1 MKNIASSFTLP
12 NGSVLK
18 NRIAKSAMS
27 ENFGTRNHAPS
38 KGLINAYKV
47 WAKGNPGLLI
57 TGNVMVDS
65 MALGEARNVVVEDY
79 KDFELLKKWARS
91 VEGTGVHLWPQ
102 INHPGRQAFAAINRR
117 TVGPSAISLSLGSAS
132 KMFKMPKA
140 LSDEEIWDIIKRF
153 GNTARIMKEAG
164 FTGCQIHGA
173 HGYLVSQF
181 LSPNSNIRTD
191 QWGGSLSNR
200 ARFVLEV
207 YREIRRQVGSDYPI
221 AIKINSAD
229 FQRGGFT
236 EEESMEVIR
245 FLSNEGIDLIE
256 ISGGTYERPA
266 MINGDRKKSTISRE
280 AYFLDYIEKARKLIT
295 TPLMLTGGFRSVSIM
310 EQALVDGNLDVVGL
324 ARPFCLYPN
333 LANQIFD
340 SSVER
345 FETPI
350 PQIGIKF
357 LDKLGGVEL
366 PWYELQIQRIGKG
379 KSPKTN
385 LLAISAFWFSLKSLL
400 LNLFGRINKKRTQL
414 SGFLFGGP
422 LGPNFEL
429 F

>member
-1 MKNIASSFTLP
+1 MKYISSSFTLP

-18 NRIAKSAMS
+18 NRITKSAMS
-27 ENFGTRNHAPS
+27 ENFGTRYHAPS

-79 KDFELLKKWARS
+79 KDFELLKEWART
-91 VEGTGVHLWPQ
+91 VKGTGVHLWPQ
-102 INHPGRQAFAAINRR
+102 INHPGRQALAAINRE
-117 TVGPSAISLSLGSAS
+117 TVGPSAISLNIGRVA
-132 KMFKMPKA
+132 KMFQLPTA
-140 LSDEEIWDIIKRF
+140 LSEEAIWKIIKRF

-191 QWGGSLSNR
+191 QWGGSLNNR
-200 ARFVLEV
+200 ARFVLEI

-221 AIKINSAD
+221 GIKINSAD
-229 FQRGGFT
+229 FQRGGFS
-236 EEESMEVIR
+236 EEESMQVIS
-245 FLSNEGIDLIE
+245 LLGNEGIDLIE

-266 MINGDRKKSTISRE
+266 MMKGDRKRSTVSRE
-280 AYFLDYIEKARKLIT
+280 AYFLDYIDKARKLIK
-295 TPLMLTGGFRSVSIM
+295 TPLLLTGGFRSVSVM
-310 EQALVDGNLDVVGL
+310 EKALEDGNLDVVGL

-340 SSVER
+340 GSVKI

-350 PQIGIKF
+350 PKIGIKF

-385 LLAISAFWFSLKSLL
+385 LLAIFAFCFSIKSL
-400 LNLFGRINKKRTQL
+400 FFKSFWKNK
-414 SGFLFGGP
+414 
-422 LGPNFEL
+422 
-429 F
+429 

>member
-12 NGSVLK
+12 NGSILK

-27 ENFGTRNHAPS
+27 ENFGTRHHAPS
-38 KGLINAYKV
+38 KGLINTYHI

-79 KDFELLKKWARS
+79 KDFELLKKWAKS

-102 INHPGRQAFAAINRR
+102 INHPGRQAFAAINRE
-117 TVGPSAISLSLGSAS
+117 TVGPSAISLNMGNTS
-132 KMFKMPKA
+132 KMFKLPTA
-140 LSDEEIWDIIKRF
+140 LTEEAIWDIIKRF

-181 LSPNSNIRTD
+181 LSPISNIRTD
-191 QWGGSLSNR
+191 QFGGSLSNR
-200 ARFVLEV
+200 ARFVLEI
-207 YREIRRQVGSDYPI
+207 YREIRFQVGSGYPI
-221 AIKINSAD
+221 GIKINSAD
-229 FQRGGFT
+229 FQNGGFT
-236 EEESMEVIR
+236 ELESLEVIR
-245 FLSNEGIDLIE
+245 LLENEGIDLIE
-256 ISGGTYERPA
+256 ISGGTYEKPA
-266 MINGDRKKSTISRE
+266 MIQGDRKKSTIARE
-280 AYFLDYIEKARKLIT
+280 AYFLDYIEKARKLIK
-295 TPLMLTGGFRSVSIM
+295 TPLLLTGGIRSVSVM
-310 EQALVDGNLDVVGL
+310 EKALKDGNLDFIGL

-333 LANQIFD
+333 LANQVFD
-340 SSVER
+340 GSVKR

-350 PQIGIKF
+350 PNIGIKF

-385 LLAISAFWFSLKSLL
+385 LPGTLALWFSLKSL
-400 LNLFGRINKKRTQL
+400 FVKSFWRNK
-414 SGFLFGGP
+414 
-422 LGPNFEL
+422 
-429 F
+429 

>member
-1 MKNIASSFTLP
+1 MKYISSSFTLP

-18 NRIAKSAMS
+18 NRITKSAMS
-27 ENFGTRNHAPS
+27 ENFGTRYHAPS

-79 KDFELLKKWARS
+79 KDFELLKEWART
-91 VEGTGVHLWPQ
+91 VKGTGVHLWPQ
-102 INHPGRQAFAAINRR
+102 INHPGRQALAAINRE
-117 TVGPSAISLSLGSAS
+117 TVGPSAISLNIGRVA
-132 KMFKMPKA
+132 KMFQLPTA
-140 LSDEEIWDIIKRF
+140 LTEEAIWEIIKRF

-191 QWGGSLSNR
+191 QWGGSLNNR
-200 ARFVLEV
+200 ARFVLEI
-207 YREIRRQVGSDYPI
+207 YREIRRQVGSDYSI
-221 AIKINSAD
+221 GIKINSAD
-229 FQRGGFT
+229 FQRGGFS
-236 EEESMEVIR
+236 EVESMQVIS
-245 FLSNEGIDLIE
+245 LLGNEGIDLIE

-266 MINGDRKKSTISRE
+266 MMKGDRKRSTVSRE
-280 AYFLDYIEKARKLIT
+280 AYFLDYIDKARKLIK
-295 TPLMLTGGFRSVSIM
+295 TPLLLTGGFRSVSVM
-310 EQALVDGNLDVVGL
+310 EKALEDGNLDVVGL

-340 SSVER
+340 GSVKI

-350 PQIGIKF
+350 PKIGIKF

-379 KSPKTN
+379 KSPK
-385 LLAISAFWFSLKSLL
+385 I
-400 LNLFGRINKKRTQL
+400 NLFAIFALWFTIKSIFFKSFWKNK
-414 SGFLFGGP
+414 
-422 LGPNFEL
+422 
-429 F
+429 

>member
-1 MKNIASSFTLP
+1 MKYISSSFTLP

-18 NRIAKSAMS
+18 NRITKSAMS
-27 ENFGTRNHAPS
+27 ENFGTRYHAPS

-79 KDFELLKKWARS
+79 KDFELLKEWART
-91 VEGTGVHLWPQ
+91 VKGTGVHLWPQ
-102 INHPGRQAFAAINRR
+102 INHPGRQALAAINRE
-117 TVGPSAISLSLGSAS
+117 TVGPSAISLNIGRVA
-132 KMFKMPKA
+132 KMFQLPTA
-140 LSDEEIWDIIKRF
+140 LTEEAIWKIIKRF

-191 QWGGSLSNR
+191 QWGGSLNNR
-200 ARFVLEV
+200 ARFVLEI

-221 AIKINSAD
+221 GIKINSAD
-229 FQRGGFT
+229 FQRGGFS
-236 EEESMEVIR
+236 EEESMQVIS
-245 FLSNEGIDLIE
+245 LLGNEGIDLIE

-266 MINGDRKKSTISRE
+266 MMKGDRKRSTVSRE
-280 AYFLDYIEKARKLIT
+280 AYFLDYIDKARKLIK
-295 TPLMLTGGFRSVSIM
+295 TPLLLTGGFRSVSVM
-310 EQALVDGNLDVVGL
+310 EKALEDGNLDFVGL

-340 SSVER
+340 GSVKI

-350 PQIGIKF
+350 PKIGIKF

-379 KSPKTN
+379 KSPKIN
-385 LLAISAFWFSLKSLL
+385 LLAIFALLFTIKSL
-400 LNLFGRINKKRTQL
+400 FFKSFWKNK
-414 SGFLFGGP
+414 
-422 LGPNFEL
+422 
-429 F
+429 

>member
-27 ENFGTRNHAPS
+27 ENFGTRNQAPS

-57 TGNVMVDS
+57 TGNVMVDA

-102 INHPGRQAFAAINRR
+102 INHPGRQAFAAINRE

-132 KMFKMPKA
+132 KMFKIPKA
-140 LSDEEIWDIIKRF
+140 LSDEEIWSIIKRF

-181 LSPNSNIRTD
+181 LSPNSNVRTD

-229 FQRGGFT
+229 FQRGGFS
-236 EEESMEVIR
+236 EEESLEVIR
-245 FLSNEGIDLIE
+245 FLGNEGIDLIE

-266 MINGDRKKSTISRE
+266 MIKGNRKKSTISRE
-280 AYFLDYIEKARKLIT
+280 AYFLDYIEKARKLIK
-295 TPLMLTGGFRSVSIM
+295 TPLLLTGGFRSVSVM
-310 EQALVDGNLDVVGL
+310 EKALKDGNLDVVGL

-340 SSVER
+340 GSVER

-385 LLAISAFWFSLKSLL
+385 LLAILAFWFSLKSL
-400 LNLFGRINKKRTQL
+400 FFKSFFKNK
-414 SGFLFGGP
+414 
-422 LGPNFEL
+422 
-429 F
+429 

>member
-1 MKNIASSFTLP
+1 MKYISTSFTLP

-18 NRIAKSAMS
+18 NRITKSAMS
-27 ENFGTRNHAPS
+27 ENFGTRYHAPS

-79 KDFELLKKWARS
+79 KDFELLKEWART
-91 VEGTGVHLWPQ
+91 VKGTGVHLWPQ
-102 INHPGRQAFAAINRR
+102 INHPGRQALAAINRE
-117 TVGPSAISLSLGSAS
+117 TVGPSAISLNIGRVA
-132 KMFKMPKA
+132 KMFQLPTA
-140 LSDEEIWDIIKRF
+140 LSEEAIWKIIKRF

-191 QWGGSLSNR
+191 QWGGSLNNR
-200 ARFVLEV
+200 ARFVLEI

-221 AIKINSAD
+221 GIKINSAD
-229 FQRGGFT
+229 FQRGGFS
-236 EEESMEVIR
+236 EEESMQVIS
-245 FLSNEGIDLIE
+245 LLGKEGIDLIE

-266 MINGDRKKSTISRE
+266 MMKGDRKRSTVSRE
-280 AYFLDYIEKARKLIT
+280 AYFLDYIDKARKLIK
-295 TPLMLTGGFRSVSIM
+295 TPLLLTGGFRSVSVM
-310 EQALVDGNLDVVGL
+310 EKALEDGNLDVVGL

-340 SSVER
+340 GSVKI

-350 PQIGIKF
+350 PKIGIKF

-379 KSPKTN
+379 KSPKIN
-385 LLAISAFWFSLKSLL
+385 LLAIFALLFTIKSL
-400 LNLFGRINKKRTQL
+400 FFKSFWKNK
-414 SGFLFGGP
+414 
-422 LGPNFEL
+422 
-429 F
+429 